1 METKL
6 QQLID
11 KAEITEVVQR
21 ERAYRDQSRWDD
33 MQRMYHDDAVVDL
46 SWFQGSGGEFVAAS
60 RRLYEAGR
68 HSAHQ
73 MGPTLVSLN
82 GKSALA
88 MTGCAVCLRTQLDG
102 VELELTAH
110 SRLHERL
117 ERRDGEWRIS
127 WMGIVYLRDLLV
139 PVSPSQHVAL
149 DEARLARYRSSYRFL
164 SYLLEQTG
172 VAPRDDLPGEDR
184 PETVQ
189 PLLLADE
196 RWLEETR

>member
-11 KAEITEVVQR
+11 KAEINEVVQR
-21 ERAYRDQSRWDD
+21 ERAYRDQARWDD
-33 MQRMYHDDAVVDL
+33 MRTMYHEDAVVDL
-46 SWFQGSGGEFVAAS
+46 SWFKGSGWEFVAAS

-82 GKSALA
+82 GTRALA
-88 MTGCAVCLRTQLDG
+88 MTGCAVCLRTHRDG

-117 ERRDGEWRIS
+117 EKRDGEWRLS
-127 WMGIVYLRDLLV
+127 RMGIVYLRDLLI
-139 PVSPSQHVAL
+139 PVSPVQRVTI
-149 DEARLARYRSSYRFL
+149 DETRLARYRSSYRFL

-184 PETVQ
+184 PETVE
-189 PLLLADE
+189 PLLAADE
-196 RWLEETR
+196 CWLQEAR